1 MALPEKSEGK
11 DQLFPVQAT
20 FIRRFYQMNMAEE
33 NINNWHNASARLL
46 LLQQSP
52 TQDVGPEIRAWRGKL

>member
-33 NINNWHNASARLL
+33 NIKNWHNASARLL

>member
-1 MALPEKSEGK
+1 
-11 DQLFPVQAT
+11 
-20 FIRRFYQMNMAEE
+20 MNMAEE

-52 TQDVGPEIRAWRGKL
+52 AQDVGPEIRAWRGKL